1 MPIISYTPA
10 EYRGIADPIANEGG
24 WALEDNPNK
33 RYYSTRSGWP
43 ILMVCM
49 HITDGIADFTP
60 PDLSAE
66 STAQYGMT
74 TTNQASWH
82 VVIDSDSIIPCLQ
95 DSRSAWAQGVTGY
108 QFNNPGLGVE
118 IATKGTDWRTKPAW
132 WVEQALRNV
141 AVWLAPRVV
150 RYNIPLRVERDRDAV
165 QAKILARQPVGFTNH
180 GDLDPNNRTDPG
192 IVGALRIDTFP
203 WEQLFGYIREEI
215 EGGAVVERVLK
226 LGVRGEDV
234 RAWQQVLIDVGYDPG
249 PADGVFGSLT
259 DTATKQFQTYRNL
272 VVDGVVGA
280 NTRKAMDEFMSEIL
294 NAINQVASN
303 VSNLAQEVNTVKG
316 QVTTIRSRVDAVA
329 TEVAAVKQS
338 SALNGQ
344 NTETVRMLMVQQ
356 HQDIM
361 GRLNEAPGD
370 LDDTLAQVADQVG
383 VLGAMVVN
391 LDANLTEIKDGV
403 NKINEGSFRTFL
415 NGYLNRA

>member
-1 MPIISYTPA
+1 MPIISYTPE
-10 EYRGIADPIANEGG
+10 EYRGIVDPIANEGG

-33 RYYSTRSGWP
+33 RYYSTRNGWP

-49 HITDGIADFTP
+49 HITDGIADYTP

-82 VVIDSDSIIPCLQ
+82 VVIDSDSIIPCLR

-108 QFNNPGLGVE
+108 QFNNPGLAVE

-150 RYNIPLRVERDRDAV
+150 RYNIPLRVERNRDTV
-165 QAKILARQPVGFTNH
+165 QAKILAREPVGFTNH
-180 GDLDPNNRTDPG
+180 GDLDPANRTDPG
-192 IVGALRIDTFP
+192 LVGSLRIDTFP
-203 WEQLFGYIREEI
+203 WEQLFGYIHEEI
-215 EGGAVVERVLK
+215 EGGTMVERVLK

-249 PADGVFGSLT
+249 PADGVFGVLT

-272 VVDGVVGA
+272 IVDGVVGA
-280 NTRKAMDEFMSEIL
+280 NTRNAMEAFMSEIL
-294 NAINQVASN
+294 SAINQVATN
-303 VSNLAQEVNTVKG
+303 VSNLTHEVNTVKE

-344 NTETVRMLMVQQ
+344 NTEVVRTLLVEQ
-356 HQDIM
+356 HQDIL
-361 GRLNEAPGD
+361 GRLN
-370 LDDTLAQVADQVG
+370 DTPD
-383 VLGAMVVN
+383 N
-391 LDANLTEIKDGV
+391 LDASLAEILTRIGAIAQGVVQIDTGVTEIKDSV
-403 NKINEGSFRTFL
+403 NKINDGSFRTFL
-415 NGYLNRA
+415 RGYLS